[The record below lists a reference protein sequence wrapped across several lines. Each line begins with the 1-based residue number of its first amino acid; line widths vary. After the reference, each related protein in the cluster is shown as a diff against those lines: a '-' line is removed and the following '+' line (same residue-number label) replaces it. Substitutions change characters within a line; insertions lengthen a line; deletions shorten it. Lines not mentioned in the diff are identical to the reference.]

1 MIFSRT
7 SIRKKTKVED
17 LYKPTLY
24 ILSIG
29 VSKYKNPTYNLG
41 VADAD
46 AEAIAMIF
54 KSEEGKIYQKVVSK
68 LLINHQATRDNI
80 LDAIDWLDKEATQ
93 KDVVVIF
100 IAGHGVND
108 ERGNYYF
115 INTDADVKKLR
126 RTAVKWIDFEDIV
139 KNLPSKV
146 ILFADTCHA
155 GNILGGKRRALNA
168 DITSALKS
176 IMEAGTG
183 QVIMTAT
190 TGNSYSY
197 ERKEWGHG
205 AFTKAI
211 IEGLQQAKA
220 DFDKD
225 NLLSIKELD
234 LYITNRVKQ
243 LTEGKQKPTT
253 IIPVSMPDF
262 PIISK

>member
-1 MIFSRT
+1 
-7 SIRKKTKVED
+7 
-17 LYKPTLY
+17 
-24 ILSIG
+24 
-29 VSKYKNPTYNLG
+29 
-41 VADAD
+41 
-46 AEAIAMIF
+46 
-54 KSEEGKIYQKVVSK
+54 
-68 LLINHQATRDNI
+68 
-80 LDAIDWLDKEATQ
+80 
-93 KDVVVIF
+93 
-100 IAGHGVND
+100 
-108 ERGNYYF
+108 
-115 INTDADVKKLR
+115 
-126 RTAVKWIDFEDIV
+126 
-139 KNLPSKV
+139 
-146 ILFADTCHA
+146 
-155 GNILGGKRRALNA
+155 
-168 DITSALKS
+168 
-176 IMEAGTG
+176 MEAGTG

-262 PIISK
+262 PIINLLFQRTNDFR